1 MIILMSDSKENEA
14 AAANLQHLTAFDVM
28 KLSQPADL
36 SKTTEQLLL
45 VDVDADDKFLRYLEP
60 VSLAEALLK
69 RQLSAQVR
77 SVVFLISDTN
87 KHKNLF
93 EFARP
98 FLAHLEGAFKH
109 PVIAYIPTDLNYYS
123 TLLMAPRKT
132 NLNWQVYGINID
144 DFPKDTSFNLEL
156 FQRLEDKHLLWE
168 GPNILE
174 WITTGQKAISS
185 SPVVAENIRFGL

>member
-60 VSLAEALLK
+60 VSLAEVLLK

-98 FLAHLEGAFKH
+98 FLARLEGAFKH
-109 PVIAYIPTDLNYYS
+109 PVIAYIPTDLN
-123 TLLMAPRKT
+123 
-132 NLNWQVYGINID
+132 NYGINID